1 MKSTIFIS
9 TILAGLILISG
20 CGCNSS
26 NDKQAETISPTSVSV
41 TTEPITEPLTA
52 GIVLSDD
59 YILPDDSYEYNE
71 ESEDDYTPPIFDES
85 EDIVMIDDNNMT
97 VR

>member
-1 MKSTIFIS
+1 M
-9 TILAGLILISG
+9 ISG

-41 TTEPITEPLTA
+41 TTEPITEPFTA

-71 ESEDDYTPPIFDES
+71 ESEDDYTMPSFEES
-85 EDIVMIDDNNMT
+85 EDVIIINDDMVT
-97 VR
+97 VQ